1 VPSQEA
7 TGETVRFPL
16 NVALGA
22 VAIWLLIAGHSVRAP
37 YDWAMIT
44 AGALIVGFLALT
56 K

>member
-1 VPSQEA
+1 M
-7 TGETVRFPL
+7 RFLL
-16 NVALGA
+16 NVVLAA
-22 VAIWLLIAGHSVRAP
+22 ASIVLLIAGHSVRAP

>member
-1 VPSQEA
+1 MMLIH
-7 TGETVRFPL
+7 FL
-16 NVALGA
+16 LGLA
-22 VAIWLLIAGHSVRAP
+22 AICLLVSAPHIRAP